1 MDCND
6 KFVRF
11 TELYCLNIFKT
22 VVLLLKLKCS
32 ALLHEY
38 YNLVV
43 CGGVCSNVMP
53 LLRLVQVDDVLL
65 AGGLGAHLQHLHLAR
80 RHLAAD
86 HPGTPFIDLLLTNN
100 VKDRDPVG
108 SRNEQ
113 MNQHQY

>member
-22 VVLLLKLKCS
+22 VVLLLKLKYS

-38 YNLVV
+38 YNLLYVV
-43 CGGVCSNVMP
+43 VFVVMP

-65 AGGLGAHLQHLHLAR
+65 AGGLGTHLQHLHLAR
-80 RHLAAD
+80 RHLATD
-86 HPGTPFIDLLLTNN
+86 HPVTWFIVLEFDYLGLT
-100 VKDRDPVG
+100 VG
-108 SRNEQ
+108 SKNHEYL
-113 MNQHQY
+113 NL

>member
-22 VVLLLKLKCS
+22 VVLLLKLKYS

-38 YNLVV
+38 YNLLFV
-43 CGGVCSNVMP
+43 VMP

-65 AGGLGAHLQHLHLAR
+65 AGGLGAHLQHLHLAG

-86 HPGTPFIDLLLTNN
+86 HPVTWFIVLLLTNN
-100 VKDRDPVG
+100 VKDIDLLKLTT
-108 SRNEQ
+108 
-113 MNQHQY
+113 

>member
-22 VVLLLKLKCS
+22 VVLLLKLKYS

-38 YNLVV
+38 YNLIVV
-43 CGGVCSNVMP
+43 VFVVMP

-86 HPGTPFIDLLLTNN
+86 HPGTWFNVLEFDYLGLT
-100 VKDRDPVG
+100 VG
-108 SRNEQ
+108 SKNHEYL
-113 MNQHQY
+113 NL